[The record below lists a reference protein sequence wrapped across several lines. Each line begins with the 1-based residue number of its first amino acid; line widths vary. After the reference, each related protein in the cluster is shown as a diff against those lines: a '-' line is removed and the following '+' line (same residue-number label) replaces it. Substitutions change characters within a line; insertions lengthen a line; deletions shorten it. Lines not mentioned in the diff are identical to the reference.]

1 METNIDIL
9 DEINKGCSMGIEA
22 LDMILKKV
30 SEKEFHDFLVKFHDE
45 YIDLSDEII
54 NLYHEYTEEE
64 VHKVNTTEKVMTW
77 YGIMKDTILDDS
89 SSKLAEL
96 LINGTNMGI
105 IEGRKILNH
114 KKMDKKVHDLCEK
127 YTKMQEKYIEKL
139 KKYL

>member
-30 SEKEFHDFLVKFHDE
+30 SEKEFHDFLVKFHDD
-45 YIDLSDEII
+45 YIEISDEII

-64 VHKVNTTEKVMTW
+64 VHKVNTTEKLMTW

-105 IEGRKILNH
+105 VEGRRILNH

-139 KKYL
+139 KRYL